1 MMEVNKKAITV
12 TMDMETYD
20 YLQDAVQGRLL
31 LRQMLERANRD
42 GEAIMTDEL
51 KDFIEDF
58 YL

>member
-1 MMEVNKKAITV
+1 MEVNKKAITV